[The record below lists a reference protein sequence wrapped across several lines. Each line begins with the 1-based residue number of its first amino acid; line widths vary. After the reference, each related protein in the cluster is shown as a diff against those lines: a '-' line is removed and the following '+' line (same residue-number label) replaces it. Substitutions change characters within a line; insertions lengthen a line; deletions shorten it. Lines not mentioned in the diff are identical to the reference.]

1 MTEKP
6 LIDYHNIFKSK
17 ESRNQIVFC
26 DFCKAQNYLGQN
38 WVKSDMPGHAYKESN
53 TIRVFHFWYYITILN
68 AILNGQTV
76 LEIFKF
82 EKSSNL
88 IGREHFGQ

>member
-1 MTEKP
+1 
-6 LIDYHNIFKSK
+6 
-17 ESRNQIVFC
+17 
-26 DFCKAQNYLGQN
+26 
-38 WVKSDMPGHAYKESN
+38 MPGHVAYKESS
-53 TIRVFHFWYYITILN
+53 TIRVFHLWYYIIILN
-68 AILNGQTV
+68 TILNGQMV